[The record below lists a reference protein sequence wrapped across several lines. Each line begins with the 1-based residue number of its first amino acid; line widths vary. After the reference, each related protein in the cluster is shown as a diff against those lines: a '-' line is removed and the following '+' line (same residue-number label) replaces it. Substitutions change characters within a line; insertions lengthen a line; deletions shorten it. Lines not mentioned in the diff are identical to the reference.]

1 MISVTR
7 LGYFWKALVTNFHS
21 KIAQT
26 SGNFLG
32 YFEKYHLL
40 TWNCCQFK
48 ANFWRNW
55 ATFISSSGRTGIVI
69 RQKTYVW
76 KNAFRYQELPFDIIF
91 DIKLSGKSDQ
101 ALIWITVA

>member
-1 MISVTR
+1 M
-7 LGYFWKALVTNFHS
+7 TNFHS

-26 SGNFLG
+26 SGNCLG
-32 YFEKYHLL
+32 YFEKY
-40 TWNCCQFK
+40 QFK